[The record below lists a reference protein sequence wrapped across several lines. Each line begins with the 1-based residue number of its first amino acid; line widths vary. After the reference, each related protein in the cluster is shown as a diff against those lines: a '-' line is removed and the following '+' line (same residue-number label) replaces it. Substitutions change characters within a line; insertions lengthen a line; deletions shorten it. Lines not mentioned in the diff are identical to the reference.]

1 MVGTNNGLLCH
12 LADGSAA
19 FAVTIQGPNQMA
31 DSGCFLAVLV
41 VRAEAMH
48 VRHRLAALWAAV
60 WGQQAGGPSWRLT
73 QYHQRPNIS
82 PINILSGKTAHIHQS
97 GGNSMPTN
105 QLRVI
110 NSWSFLFHLRT
121 SNFPPL
127 NYFGASPEHSTILSP
142 NINLQNYQTG
152 KNLLFYFS
160 DNPIW
165 E

>member
-1 MVGTNNGLLCH
+1 MVFFAIWLMGLQ
-12 LADGSAA
+12 A

-41 VRAEAMH
+41 VRAEAMPCQ
-48 VRHRLAALWAAV
+48 A
-60 WGQQAGGPSWRLT
+60 QAGCPVGCSVRATGWGSSWRLT
-73 QYHQRPNIS
+73 QYHQRPNIF
-82 PINILSGKTAHIHQS
+82 PINILSGKIAHIHKS
-97 GGNSMPTN
+97 GEHSMPTN

-121 SNFPPL
+121 SNSPPL
-127 NYFGASPEHSTILSP
+127 NYFGASPEHSTILSL
-142 NINLQNYQTG
+142 NINLQYYQTG
-152 KNLLFYFS
+152 KNLLLYFS